1 MFKKKWLDIPTGYRR
16 LLFLSLLVI
25 LLVGVGIIGFMHYE
39 SLIFF
44 DALWMTIISVMTI
57 GYGDMYPVTDEGRRF
72 ALLIVPFG
80 AGVVTYG
87 LGTAA
92 SYLIEKQLSEKV
104 WDKQMDHEI
113 DKLEDHIIVCGFGR
127 VAQQVYRE
135 LRDMDGELKV
145 LYIHDNEEELLE
157 VVDQGTLRLIGDPTD
172 RDILEK
178 ARTGNARGLIAALD
192 SDADNV
198 FVTLTA
204 KGMNE
209 NIEIA
214 ARAEKEGSEEVLKR
228 AGADRVINPSSIGGR
243 ELAMSV
249 VSPSGIDFINNLMR
263 AEKKEFVVGEVI
275 LSDQCVLA
283 GQSVEEANLRREFGI
298 TLLAIGREE
307 GVLSNPDPD
316 ERFRAGDKLIIAGN
330 EDSITSIDGK
340 VNGTID

>member
-25 LLVGVGIIGFMHYE
+25 LLVGVGILGFMHYE
-39 SLIFF
+39 SLTFF
-44 DALWMTIISVMTI
+44 DAFWMTVISVMTI

-72 ALLIVPFG
+72 ALLVVPLG
-80 AGVVTYG
+80 AGIVTYG

-113 DKLEDHIIVCGFGR
+113 DKLENHIIVCGFGR

-135 LRDMDGELKV
+135 LRDLEEGLKV
-145 LYIHDNEEELLE
+145 LYIHDNEEELLQ

-178 ARTGNARGLIAALD
+178 ARTDKAQGLIAALD

-204 KGMNE
+204 KGMNDQ
-209 NIEIA
+209 IEIA
-214 ARAEKEGSEEVLKR
+214 ARAEKEGSEEVLMR
-228 AGADRVINPSSIGGR
+228 AGANRVINPSSIGGR
-243 ELAMSV
+243 ELALSV
-249 VSPSGIDFINNLMR
+249 VSPSGIDFINELMR
-263 AEKKEFVVGEVI
+263 AEKKEFAVGEVI
-275 LSDQCVLA
+275 LSDRCPLV
-283 GQSVEEANLRREFGI
+283 GQSVEASNLRRKFGI
-298 TLLAIGREE
+298 TLLAISREE

-316 ERFRAGDKLIIAGN
+316 ERFRGGDKLIVAGN
-330 EDSITSIDGK
+330 QESIGSLDGK